1 MELSIKEAFEQT
13 AEVVCNGPWD
23 QSVGHWDP
31 DKPCCVGARLVGA
44 LSALDLDSTDKL
56 FPEGEGSFLQGVD
69 TFAKL
74 IGGNRAHVI
83 LMLREAG
90 AGRNPLSE
98 DSWPCTREEVWARA
112 AWTEALPD
120 LAGADLSYAD
130 PYRANLADANLSG
143 ADFTGAN
150 LSGADLYR
158 ADLYRAHLK
167 GANLKGAN
175 LTGGESDRCVS
186 DRCVS
191 ERCGFV
197 RCESVWCESVRYESD
212 RCGSDRCVSDRCVSE
227 RCGFVRCESVWCES
241 VRYESDRCGSDRCD
255 NALLSKSIIAQ
266 RFCFP
271 PSRCAILIRRQG
283 NPALSVVFREKKR
296 SKQME
301 LSIKEAFE
309 QTAEVVC
316 ATVRI

>member
-120 LAGADLSYAD
+120 LAGADL
-130 PYRANLADANLSG
+130 YR
-143 ADFTGAN
+143 AN
-150 LSGADLYR
+150 LSGADLSG
-158 ADLYRAHLK
+158 ADLSGAYLYRANLSY
-167 GANLKGAN
+167 ANLKGAN
-175 LTGGESDRCVS
+175 LTGAHLYRA
-186 DRCVS
+186 
-191 ERCGFV
+191 
-197 RCESVWCESVRYESD
+197 
-212 RCGSDRCVSDRCVSE
+212 
-227 RCGFVRCESVWCES
+227 
-241 VRYESDRCGSDRCD
+241 
-255 NALLSKSIIAQ
+255 NLSYANLKGADLTG
-266 RFCFP
+266 
-271 PSRCAILIRRQG
+271 AIM
-283 NPALSVVFREKKR
+283 P
-296 SKQME
+296 
-301 LSIKEAFE
+301 
-309 QTAEVVC
+309 C
-316 ATVRI
+316 